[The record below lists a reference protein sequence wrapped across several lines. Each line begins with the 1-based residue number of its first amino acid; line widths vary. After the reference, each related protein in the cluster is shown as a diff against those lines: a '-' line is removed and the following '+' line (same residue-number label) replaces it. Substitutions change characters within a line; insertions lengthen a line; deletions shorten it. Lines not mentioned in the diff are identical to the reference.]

1 MITVQNIR
9 KSFNKTT
16 VLHGVNLNIKKGNI
30 VVILGPSGS
39 GKTTFLRCLN
49 ALELPEQGSIDFD
62 SENPLHIDFEKKL
75 SNKDI
80 LTLRRKCGMVFQ
92 QYHLF
97 PHKTIIEN
105 IMEGPIFV
113 QNRNID
119 IVRLEA
125 LSLLKK

>member
-62 SENPLHIDFEKKL
+62 SENPLHIDFKKT
-75 SNKDI
+75 K
-80 LTLRRKCGMVFQ
+80 
-92 QYHLF
+92 
-97 PHKTIIEN
+97 
-105 IMEGPIFV
+105 
-113 QNRNID
+113 
-119 IVRLEA
+119 
-125 LSLLKK
+125 